1 MKLHKTIFLSACI
14 FFLTA
19 CSSAQI
25 SQTLGGILNEN
36 SLSTEEVARGL
47 KAALEKGTANGA
59 DLASRVD
66 GYFQNPKIKIP
77 LPPEMQKVESNLR
90 RIGLGNEVDK
100 FVLNLNRAA
109 EQAADDAKPIFL
121 NAIKSLTIQDAWNIL
136 KGDKHAATEYLRR
149 TTFAQLKATFQP
161 IVANTLDQVNATRY
175 YNDIAKVYNR
185 VPGATK
191 INEDLEDY
199 ATTKAI
205 DGLFTLIAEEEE
217 NIRAN
222 PAARTTE
229 LLKKV
234 FAQAN

>member
-1 MKLHKTIFLSACI
+1 MKLHQTIFLSAVII
-14 FFLTA
+14 FISG
-19 CSSAQI
+19 CSSAQL

-36 SLSTEEVARGL
+36 PLSTEEVARGL
-47 KAALEKGTANGA
+47 KAALEKGTAQGA
-59 DLASRVD
+59 DLASQTD
-66 GYFQNPKIKIP
+66 GYFKNPKIKIP
-77 LPPEMQKVESNLR
+77 LPPEMQKVETNLR
-90 RIGLGNEVDK
+90 RIGLGDEVDK

-109 EQAADDAKPIFL
+109 EQAADDAKPIFM
-121 NAIKSLTIQDAWNIL
+121 NAIRSLTIEDAWNIL

-149 TTFAQLKATFQP
+149 TTFDQLKSAFKP

-175 YNDIAKVYNR
+175 YNDIARAYNK
-185 VPGATK
+185 VPGVTK

-205 DGLFTLIAEEEE
+205 DGLFVLIAEEEE